1 MTDRELLESMSA
13 QMGELVRHVA
23 EVRQSN
29 FTMQAQL
36 NEMQADMKVMRAD
49 INALR
54 SDVDALR
61 SDVDAL
67 RADVDG
73 MQVRLHNLET
83 KIDERPEFLGGKI
96 DHFIGVFHGEIVR
109 DGTRFEEDRYVR
121 DAL

>member
-49 INALR
+49 IN
-54 SDVDALR
+54 ALR